1 MLIKS
6 YRGEQTIRYF
16 YVMKQ
21 LVVILIISTLL
32 YLDGS
37 IRMGKLREE

>member
-1 MLIKS
+1 MLKKS
-6 YRGEQTIRYF
+6 RHGKKTILYF
-16 YVMKQ
+16 YSMKQ

-37 IRMGKLREE
+37 IRMGKWRE

>member
-6 YRGEQTIRYF
+6 YQVEQTIRYF
-16 YVMKQ
+16 YDMKQ

>member
-1 MLIKS
+1 
-6 YRGEQTIRYF
+6 
-16 YVMKQ
+16 MKQ

-37 IRMGKLREE
+37 IKMGTLREE